1 MIGKIIKD
9 LPPKTGNPRNS
20 EGSFLTLKDGTII
33 FAYSKFLGDDC
44 SDDAKACIAFL
55 YSHDNGETFQ
65 DEKIMF
71 VPEEKQAKNIMSVS
85 LLRLNESIAVFYIVR
100 YGFHDARLHIRK
112 SFDEGN
118 TFTDLKSCIS
128 YPGYY
133 VTNNDRVL
141 HLSNGRIIIPVS
153 FHRCL
158 TSNYN
163 HWTSIDLRGIVRF
176 FISDDEGE
184 NFTESKAMGSL
195 NISGTDSGLQ
205 EPGLIELENGH
216 LLCYSRTDLGCQYLS
231 HSHDYGDTWSEFLP
245 SRFFAPLS
253 PMSMKWID
261 KQTVLAVYNPVPIT
275 PVANEGFA
283 WGRTP
288 LIGAISEDA
297 GKTFTKFFEIEG
309 DKNAG
314 FCYTAILLNDDYVLL
329 AYCCGGV
336 EDGICLNRLR
346 IRKMYLNDIKR
357 NLVDSKIV
365 IRT

>member
-1 MIGKIIKD
+1 MIGRIIKD
-9 LPPKTGNPRNS
+9 LPPKEGNPRNS
-20 EGSFLTLKDGTII
+20 EGSFLKLKDSTII

-55 YSHDNGETFQ
+55 YSYDSGETFQ

-85 LLRLNESIAVFYIVR
+85 LLRLKDCIAVFYIVR

-112 SFDEGN
+112 SFDEGK
-118 TFTDLKSCIS
+118 TFTELKCCIL

-141 HLSNGRIIIPVS
+141 QLSNGRIIIPVS

-158 TSNYN
+158 NSNYN

-184 NFTESKAMGSL
+184 TFIESKGMGSL
-195 NISGTDSGLQ
+195 NLSDNDSGLQ
-205 EPGLIELENGH
+205 EPGIIELENGH

-231 HSHDYGDTWSEFLP
+231 HSYDFGDSWSECLP

-261 KQTVLAVYNPVPIT
+261 SQSVLAVYNPVPIT
-275 PVANEGFA
+275 PVVNEGFA

-288 LIGAISEDA
+288 LIGAVSRDK
-297 GKTFTKFFEIEG
+297 GKTFTEFFEIES
-309 DKNAG
+309 DRNAG
-314 FCYTAILLNDDYVLL
+314 YCYTAILENEDYILL

-346 IRKMYLNDIKR
+346 IRKIDKNDIMK
-357 NLVDSKIV
+357 NLVNSKIM